1 MILSRPFLA
10 ALAAAAS
17 LFVAGCGGGSGST
30 ASSDG
35 GTRTLASG
43 EVASHVDA
51 GVPFSTFS
59 SPLSSQSAI
68 TEQRL
73 VTVRDADAWARLWA
87 EHVGSAAGTRPL
99 PPVDFSRN
107 MVIGVFL
114 GSRSACD
121 TLSIE
126 AVKQKQ
132 GPARIEVSYKH
143 TPPAPETVCVASIA
157 NPAVLI
163 TVPKSDLPVEF
174 VQVPELPAGELVIR
188 SGWSFGFCLD
198 RCEGAVAIDRSGA
211 IFRAS
216 SRLITDTPERA
227 IWGAVSAQEW
237 QTLVATYKT
246 LPDVIVGCPD
256 CADEGKEWIE
266 IEQGGTRKRLEFSCN
281 VTIDEADTL
290 QKTVR
295 AIRSRLAVALGLPE
309 VCNPGAINFQPLEPA
324 VFTSDITTKRFVTIR
339 DAASWATLWNEHTG
353 GRAPLPAIDFSKQM
367 VLGVFMGNESPVCGS
382 TRIESVRERT
392 NPDHIEVGYRV
403 LDPGPDVVCIAAVL
417 NQYSLV
423 TVPAMSLPVEFV
435 KLP

>member
-1 MILSRPFLA
+1 MILNRPFLVALVA
-10 ALAAAAS
+10 ATS
-17 LFVAGCGGGSGST
+17 LFVAGCGGGAGSV
-30 ASSDG
+30 ASADA
-35 GTRTLASG
+35 GTRTLSSTELASQ
-43 EVASHVDA
+43 A
-51 GVPFSTFS
+51 GTGIPFATFS

-68 TEQRL
+68 TEKRL

-87 EHVGSAAGTRPL
+87 EHAGPAGGTRPL
-99 PPVDFSRN
+99 PPVDFARN

-121 TLSIE
+121 KLSIE
-126 AVKQKQ
+126 AVKQRQ
-132 GPARIEVSYKH
+132 DPARIEVSYKH
-143 TPPAPETVCVASIA
+143 TPPAPETVCIASIA

-198 RCEGAVAIDRSGA
+198 QCEGAVAIDRSGA
-211 IFRAS
+211 IFRATS
-216 SRLITDTPERA
+216 KLVTDTPERA
-227 IWGAVSAQEW
+227 IWGAVSEQEW

-266 IEQGGTRKRLEFSCN
+266 IEQAGTRKRLEFSCN
-281 VTIDEADTL
+281 VTINEADML

-309 VCNPGAINFQPLEPA
+309 VCNPGAINFQRLEPA
-324 VFTSDITTKRFVTIR
+324 VFTSEITTKRFVAIR
-339 DAASWATLWNEHTG
+339 DAASWATLWNQHTG
-353 GRAPLPAIDFSKQM
+353 GRAPLPAIDFTKQM

-403 LDPGPDVVCIAAVL
+403 LDPGPDVMCIAAVL

-423 TVPAMSLPVEFV
+423 TVPAMSLSVEFV